1 MKLGC
6 QTSYVIQLDSSDFR
20 GISDVHCSLACVVLS
35 VHNRKWFN
43 RFVFLQ
49 WWRKVIKRNNFR
61 CNLKALLCIIVLMR
75 KSHRWQNEYYATMR
89 DVFNHILLFNHLFR
103 LWNDTILIFSTD
115 NGGRPVYGGYNWP
128 LRGQKATLWEGG
140 VRGVGFVHSNLLG
153 RKGVTCKELLH
164 ATDWY
169 PTILGLAGK
178 S

>member
-61 CNLKALLCIIVLMR
+61 CNLKALLCIIALMR
-75 KSHRWQNEYYATMR
+75 KSHRWQNVYYATMR
-89 DVFNHILLFNHLFR
+89 DVFIHILSFNHLLGYGTTPFWYSAR
-103 LWNDTILIFSTD
+103 TTEVVQFMEDTTGLFEDRKRHYGREGLEELDLST
-115 NGGRPVYGGYNWP
+115 
-128 LRGQKATLWEGG
+128 AI
-140 VRGVGFVHSNLLG
+140 
-153 RKGVTCKELLH
+153 C
-164 ATDWY
+164 
-169 PTILGLAGK
+169 
-178 S
+178 